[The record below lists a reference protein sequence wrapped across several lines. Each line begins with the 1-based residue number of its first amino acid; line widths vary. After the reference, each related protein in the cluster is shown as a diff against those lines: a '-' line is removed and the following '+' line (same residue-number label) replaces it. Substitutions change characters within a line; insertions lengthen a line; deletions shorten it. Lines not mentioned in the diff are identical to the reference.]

1 MYIHKVPTLVSLAQL
16 EGEAKPGQFCSP
28 DEPIRECGGRVLPTI
43 VYPFTEGSNP
53 RKARSFGQLDVA
65 SIEQELARTTVDA
78 GSDDGHN
85 SASDST
91 CSVVSSDEQASV
103 ACSNPDTSLP
113 EKVLCKE
120 WDRRFEQG
128 LFRYDVKACDTK
140 VTEGVYGFVA
150 QLNEGRASKK
160 RATEF
165 RVDKVVQPFDGSKFN
180 FQKAAMKEVLF
191 QFTAGAV
198 SHTHYHSKAACT
210 PSPNLVLIN
219 VSPIEYGHILLVP
232 RVNDCIPQV
241 VDQTSVLFA
250 LQCSMEVQ
258 NPFFRLGYNS
268 LGAFGTINHLHFQGY
283 FLEMPYPV
291 EIAPTAPVVG
301 LPEKVRGVHIERL
314 QAYPVHG
321 WVFSGADNVDS
332 MASVVGAVCMQ
343 LQALDVPHNLLIC
356 DMGSRVIL
364 WPQCYAAKQAQD
376 KVPQA
381 VLDTGVNPA
390 AFEIAGHMVLKRRED
405 YEEMS
410 QERAWSILEHV
421 SLTNEEMERLQAKVF
436 AAYMTV

>member
-1 MYIHKVPTLVSLAQL
+1 MASNLSTRRANTIVRPTFQHLVTASSHQVCSCMRTCSCNRTCYSVRVWLPHLLGIRLCTCIAAIDHVTLLQ
-16 EGEAKPGQFCSP
+16 GEAKPGQFCSP

-65 SIEQELARTTVDA
+65 SIEQELARTTVEA

-103 ACSNPDTSLP
+103 GCGNPDTSLP

-128 LFRYDVKACDTK
+128 LFRYDVKACETK
-140 VTEGVYGFVA
+140 VSCQNCKLGFVCDSTCCVRASPREASVEQPASHVFQVTEGVYGFVA

-241 VDQTSVLFA
+241 VDQTSLLFA
-250 LQCSMEVQ
+250 LQCSMEVH

-291 EIAPTAPVVG
+291 EIAPTAPVAG
-301 LPEKVRGVHIERL
+301 LPEKVSSTIPLLL
-314 QAYPVHG
+314 Q
-321 WVFSGADNVDS
+321 
-332 MASVVGAVCMQ
+332 
-343 LQALDVPHNLLIC
+343 L
-356 DMGSRVIL
+356 
-364 WPQCYAAKQAQD
+364 
-376 KVPQA
+376 
-381 VLDTGVNPA
+381 
-390 AFEIAGHMVLKRRED
+390 
-405 YEEMS
+405 
-410 QERAWSILEHV
+410 
-421 SLTNEEMERLQAKVF
+421 
-436 AAYMTV
+436 

>member
-1 MYIHKVPTLVSLAQL
+1 MTVLSCIAVSSCSAAALGRLLAWNTIEHVCLLQ
-16 EGEAKPGQFCSP
+16 GEAKPGQFCSP

-65 SIEQELARTTVDA
+65 SIEHELARTTVDA

-91 CSVVSSDEQASV
+91 SSVVSSDEQGSV

-120 WDRRFEQG
+120 WDRRSEQG
-128 LFRYDVKACDTK
+128 LFRYDVKACETK
-140 VTEGVYGFVA
+140 VSCQLPLFALRVVVCAACGRVYCVRAPPWDSSAGQYVCVRVACVLQVTEGVYGFVA

-291 EIAPTAPVVG
+291 EIAPTAPVAG
-301 LPEKVRGVHIERL
+301 LPEKVSPTTPQRPPPFLPLRL
-314 QAYPVHG
+314 
-321 WVFSGADNVDS
+321 
-332 MASVVGAVCMQ
+332 
-343 LQALDVPHNLLIC
+343 
-356 DMGSRVIL
+356 R
-364 WPQCYAAKQAQD
+364 
-376 KVPQA
+376 
-381 VLDTGVNPA
+381 
-390 AFEIAGHMVLKRRED
+390 
-405 YEEMS
+405 
-410 QERAWSILEHV
+410 
-421 SLTNEEMERLQAKVF
+421 
-436 AAYMTV
+436 